1 MILGFH
7 DDATR
12 EFFATGKT
20 KKGWQSAA
28 SVAKRTLDMVDAATK
43 LRDLER
49 PPSNRLEPLKG
60 KRKGQYSIRINDKW
74 RVCFIWTYA
83 GPKRVEITDY
93 HDE

>member
-20 KKGWQSAA
+20 KKGWQSVA
-28 SVAKRTLDMVDAATK
+28 SVAKRKLDMVDAATK
-43 LRDLER
+43 LRDLEK
-49 PPSNRLEPLKG
+49 PPNNRLEPLKR
-60 KRKGQYSIRINDKW
+60 KRKGQHSIRINYQW
-74 RVCFIWTYA
+74 RVCFIWTEA